1 MCVSSEGET
10 EVAEPHE
17 QRRGRTLLELTRRD
31 GEWTATQACVGLEGT
46 GETAA
51 LAAMD

>member
-1 MCVSSEGET
+1 MGSEGET
-10 EVAEPHE
+10 GVVEPHE

-31 GEWTATQACVGLEGT
+31 GEWTATQAGVGLEGT